1 MVRLTPGRRAAD
13 HSGIEANRE
22 RPTVSPLRAVRLLLS
37 LALIAVAALPDRAA
51 AQNPN
56 VVSVAY
62 VGTVSDI
69 GIYLAERKG
78 YFRAEGLDVTLTQI
92 DVTNKMVP
100 MLGTGDLDVGS
111 GTVAVGIYNA
121 VSRGVA
127 VKVVADKGSMRA
139 GYGYEGLL
147 VRKDLVDSGR
157 YKDFADLKG
166 MKIAVATL
174 GSGNSSGANQ
184 ALKRGGLTFADA
196 SFVTLPFPQHLTAFA
211 NKAIDAAMTN
221 EPTITLAVEKGV
233 AVKIAGNDIIYP
245 QQQTAILL
253 YSEKFAR
260 TRPEVARKF
269 MRAYI
274 RAVRDYNEALADGR
288 LAGANADEIVATL
301 THYTSI
307 KSAELLRK
315 ITPAAINPDGRVN
328 LDGMRTDLAFYR
340 EQGLVQDPNI
350 KAEDIVDMSFVDAV
364 VRELGPY
371 RPAGR

>member
-1 MVRLTPGRRAAD
+1 MAAPPSNNSRRRRL
-13 HSGIEANRE
+13 
-22 RPTVSPLRAVRLLLS
+22 AVC
-37 LALIAVAALPDRAA
+37 LALVCVAALRCEARAQGQSA
-51 AQNPN
+51 
-56 VVSVAY
+56 VSVAY

-69 GIYLAERKG
+69 GLYLAERKG
-78 YFRAEGLDVTLTQI
+78 YFRAEGLDVTLSQI

-127 VKVVADKGSMRA
+127 VKVVADKGSVRA

-157 YKDFADLKG
+157 YKGFADLKG

-174 GSGNSSGANQ
+174 GSGNSSGANE
-184 ALKRGGLTFADA
+184 ALKRGGLTFSDA
-196 SFVTLPFPQHLTAFA
+196 SFVTLPFPQHLVAFA
-211 NKAIDAAMTN
+211 NKAIDASMTN
-221 EPTITLAVEKGV
+221 EPTITLATQKGV
-233 AVKIAGNDIIYP
+233 AVKIAGNDTIYP

-253 YSEKFAR
+253 YSQKFAQ
-260 TRPEVARKF
+260 TRPDVALKF

-274 RAVRDYNEALADGR
+274 KAVRDYNDALVDVK
-288 LAGANADEIVATL
+288 LAGPNADEIVATL
-301 THYTSI
+301 TQYTSI
-307 KSAELLRK
+307 KDPALLRQ

-328 LDGMRTDLAFYR
+328 LDGMRMDLAFYR
-340 EQGLVQDPNI
+340 EQGLVQDPKI
-350 KAEDIVDMSFVDAV
+350 SVEDIVDMSFVDAV

-371 RPAGR
+371 KPRAP